1 MNISEDNLFLFDI
14 QGYTTHMRGDA
25 VFRHFALEFDLE
37 KPEYFTGAGSGL
49 RKYLATTMQVSLFNF
64 IETIMCPVDNRS

>member
-1 MNISEDNLFLFDI
+1 MPFLGRFS
-14 QGYTTHMRGDA
+14 T
-25 VFRHFALEFDLE
+25 LC
-37 KPEYFTGAGSGL
+37 GAGSGL

>member
-37 KPEYFTGAGSGL
+37 KPEYFTGAQCG
-49 RKYLATTMQVSLFNF
+49 K
-64 IETIMCPVDNRS
+64 